1 MLPRFS
7 WLWVMLD
14 PMAETEGFCREL
26 AAAEPIAGT
35 AQGEIERWIVLEENG
50 PWGAKV
56 PLQTMLPEAVREWCK
71 RLESEPRTR
80 VQLIR
85 RPGGPRGERR
95 TLFLART
102 PADPGGRRLVELE
115 CTLDELPGLDPDALL
130 DRAPAQSRL
139 AALWLVCTHGARDR
153 CCAKWGVSLWEAL
166 RKHEGER
173 VWQCSHLGGHRFAP
187 TALALPS
194 GLVWGRLAL
203 DDVEPLCRE
212 LAEGRIG
219 ALPKLRGRSIYPTV
233 LQAAECLLRTREG
246 LTDDAA
252 LRPREVVAEGEAQR
266 VRFDG
271 PNGVLE
277 VVLEAVRPGF
287 TSPTSCGDELMSRP
301 YLLARG

>member
-1 MLPRFS
+1 MLRR
-7 WLWVMLD
+7 
-14 PMAETEGFCREL
+14 MATEGFCRDL
-26 AAAEPIAGT
+26 AADEPIAGT
-35 AQGEIERWIVLEENG
+35 AQGEVERWIVLEENG

-56 PLQTMLPEAVREWCK
+56 PLQTMLPDDVREWL
-71 RLESEPRTR
+71 RRVEAEPRTR

-102 PADPGGRRLVELE
+102 PADPGARRLVELE
-115 CTLDELPGLDPDALL
+115 CTLAELPSLDPDALL
-130 DRAPAQSRL
+130 DRAPATTKL

-153 CCAKWGVSLWEAL
+153 CCAKWGVAVWEAL
-166 RKHEGER
+166 RKREGER

-194 GLVWGRLAL
+194 GLVWGRLAV
-203 DDVEPLCRE
+203 DDVETLERE

-219 ALPKLRGRSIYPTV
+219 ALAKLRGRSSHSPTV
-233 LQAAECLLRTREG
+233 QAAECALRIREG
-246 LTDDAA
+246 ILDDAA
-252 LRPREVVAEGEAQR
+252 LRLREVVVEDGGTR

-271 PNGVLE
+271 PDGIRE
-277 VVLEAVRPGF
+277 IVVEPVRLGF
-287 TSPTSCGDELMSRP
+287 ASPTSCGDEPSSRP

>member
-1 MLPRFS
+1 MLS
-7 WLWVMLD
+7 A
-14 PMAETEGFCREL
+14 MAENEGFCREL

-35 AQGEIERWIVLEENG
+35 ASGGIERWIVLEDNG

-56 PLQTMLPEAVREWCK
+56 PLQTSLPDHIREWCK
-71 RLESEPRTR
+71 RLDADPRTR

-95 TLFLART
+95 ALFLART
-102 PADPGGRRLVELE
+102 PADPSGRRLVELE
-115 CTLDELPGLDPDALL
+115 CTLSDLPSLDPDALL
-130 DRAPAQSRL
+130 DRAQGTGEL

-166 RKHEGER
+166 RKREGER

-194 GLVWGRLAL
+194 GLLWGRLAL
-203 DDVEPLCRE
+203 DDVDPMCRD

-219 ALPKLRGRSIYPTV
+219 ALPKLRGRCSHTTV
-233 LQAAECLLRTREG
+233 VQAAECLLRIRDRITI
-246 LTDDAA
+246 DAA
-252 LRPREVVAEGEAQR
+252 LQLREIVADDGAQR

-271 PNGVLE
+271 PEGVLE
-277 VVLEAVRPGF
+277 IVVEAVRPGF
-287 TSPTSCGDELMSRP
+287 ASPTSCGDASESRP